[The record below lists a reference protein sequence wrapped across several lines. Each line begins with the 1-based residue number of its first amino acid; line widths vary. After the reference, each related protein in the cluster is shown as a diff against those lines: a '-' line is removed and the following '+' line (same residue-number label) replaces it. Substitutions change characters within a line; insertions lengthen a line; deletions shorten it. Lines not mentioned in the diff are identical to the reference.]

1 MYSIYMYSIDH
12 VKISNRPISPKSAPP
27 HKGPRLRLRTFNFGL
42 EGFSRLANRRF
53 HVPKKEKKEKAVLEM
68 LKRTFGKFRALFG
81 KFLRIS
87 GNFW

>member
-1 MYSIYMYSIDH
+1 
-12 VKISNRPISPKSAPP
+12 
-27 HKGPRLRLRTFNFGL
+27 
-42 EGFSRLANRRF
+42 
-53 HVPKKEKKEKAVLEM
+53 VPKKEKKEKAVLEM